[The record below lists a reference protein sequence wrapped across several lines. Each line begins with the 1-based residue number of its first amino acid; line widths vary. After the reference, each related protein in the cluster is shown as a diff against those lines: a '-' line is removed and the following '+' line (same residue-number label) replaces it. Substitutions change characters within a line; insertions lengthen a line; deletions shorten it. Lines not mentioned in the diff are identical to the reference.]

1 MDPALSATLEVLLP
15 AAGAGVVAVL
25 ATVAV
30 ERLGGVAGGMVSS
43 VPTTIVPAAIGIKAG
58 AADDAQ
64 FVHAMCFVPVG
75 ILLNAAY
82 LMLWRVVPARL
93 GMRSHRWLLA
103 KTVAV
108 SLGAWLAAAASIVT
122 LDDAVDPSG
131 PASVALGCVALVV
144 GLLAGVLANR
154 VPHPAPKGGRRVSA
168 SVLVMRGGAAAAAIA
183 LALVLARSGLPVA
196 GGIAS
201 VFPAIFTTIMVATW
215 LSQGAQVPTGAVG
228 PLMLGT
234 MSVSAYALLAAA
246 LYTRMP
252 VAAAAALCWVLAVGC
267 VSVPGFLWIRRVRRV
282 HAARSSVSG

>member
-1 MDPALSATLEVLLP
+1 MEPVLSATLEVLLP
-15 AAGAGVVAVL
+15 AAGAGVVAML

-30 ERLGGVAGGMVSS
+30 ERLGGVAGGIVSS

-93 GMRSHRWLLA
+93 GMRSHRWLLG

-108 SLGAWLAAAASIVT
+108 SLGAWLAAAACIVT
-122 LDDAVDPSG
+122 ADDALDPSG
-131 PASVALGCVALVV
+131 PASVALGCAALAA
-144 GLLAGVLANR
+144 GLVSGVLANR
-154 VPHPAPKGGRRVSA
+154 VPHPAPKGGRRVGA
-168 SVLVMRGGAAAAAIA
+168 SVLAMRGGAAAAAIA

-267 VSVPGFLWIRRVRRV
+267 VSVPGFLWIRRVRRL
-282 HAARSSVSG
+282 HAARGAVSG